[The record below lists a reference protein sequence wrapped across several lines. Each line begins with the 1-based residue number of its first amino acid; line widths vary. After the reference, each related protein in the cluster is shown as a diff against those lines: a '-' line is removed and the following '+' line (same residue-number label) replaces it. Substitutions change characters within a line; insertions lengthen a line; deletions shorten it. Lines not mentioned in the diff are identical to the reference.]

1 MIQVLDAN
9 TINQIAA
16 GEVIERPSSVVKE
29 LVENAIDSGATAITV
44 EIKDGGLSSIRVT
57 DNGSG
62 IVKEEVRLAFLRH
75 ATSKIHSAE
84 DLITIDSLGF
94 RGEALA
100 SIASVSQVELI
111 TKERNSLTGIRLEV
125 HGGEE
130 QAYEEIGCPDGTTIL
145 VRNLFYNTPAR
156 RKFMKTPMTEGSYIT
171 ELMQRLC
178 MSRPDISFQ
187 YIINGQSKLYTS
199 GNRQLKEIIYHI
211 YGRDISSNLLEV
223 SYSSKDIQIE
233 GYIAKPYICR
243 GNRSYEQ
250 YFVNQRF
257 IKSRVITKAIE
268 EAYKTFVMIHKYPFT
283 ALQFQLKPEKLDVNV
298 HPTKMEMRYHEEDIL
313 YKAVIDAI
321 RSSLLAKELIPTIP
335 VSKERSVQ
343 KPSVTKHAEPFE
355 ELRRVQEQAKEVP
368 AQVIQT
374 AKPAKSPTIGKSP
387 FVREIPAVACT
398 PFVTTSAARKSKA
411 MVAEPAP
418 YYEATTNQNVQLNFM
433 EEKLLEESSL
443 PKHRLI
449 GQLFKTYWLVEFEHK
464 LFIMDQHAAH
474 EKVMYEHLL
483 QHYHTKSVY
492 SQQVSPPIVITLH
505 PREQAA
511 LQANMELFADMGF
524 CIEEFGGNEY
534 AIRSVP
540 TEIFGLTASDVFVEF
555 ISSLTEEGTKLQM
568 DVFVA
573 KIASMACKAAV
584 KGGQTLSTA
593 EADALIHELLN
604 LENPYSCPH
613 GRPTIIAM
621 TEDDIERKFKRI
633 QS

>member
-62 IVKEEVRLAFLRH
+62 IAKEEVRLAFLRH

-111 TKERNSLTGIRLEV
+111 TKERSSLTGIRVEV

-130 QAYEEIGCPDGTTIL
+130 QTFEEIGCPDGTTIL
-145 VRNLFYNTPAR
+145 VRNLFFNTPAR

-171 ELMQRLC
+171 ELMQRLS

-199 GNRQLKEIIYHI
+199 GNRQLKEIIYSI

-223 SYSSKDIQIE
+223 SYSNKDIQIE

-298 HPTKMEMRYHEEDIL
+298 HPTKMEMRYHDEEIL

-335 VSKERSVQ
+335 VSKERSVP
-343 KPSVTKHAEPFE
+343 KPSVSKHAEPFE
-355 ELRRVQEQAKEVP
+355 EHRRVQEQAK
-368 AQVIQT
+368 AN
-374 AKPAKSPTIGKSP
+374 SPLAT
-387 FVREIPAVACT
+387 ET
-398 PFVTTSAARKSKA
+398 PFVTTSAAKEPKA
-411 MVAEPAP
+411 MVAEPSP
-418 YYEATTNQNVQLNFM
+418 HYEVTAKQNVQLNFI
-433 EEKLLEESSL
+433 EEKLLEECSL

-449 GQLFKTYWLVEFEHK
+449 GQLFKTYWLVEFDHK

-483 QHYHTKSVY
+483 QHYHTKSVFT
-492 SQQVSPPIVITLH
+492 QQVSPPIVITLH

-511 LQANMELFADMGF
+511 LQANMELFAEMGF

-534 AIRSVP
+534 AIRAVP
-540 TEIFGLTASDVFVEF
+540 TEIFGLTASDVFVEL

-573 KIASMACKAAV
+573 KIASMACNAAV

-593 EADALIHELLN
+593 EADALIHELLS